1 MDRRLA
7 LAALAGV
14 PLLWAACRGLAAVA
28 EPLVAGGLALLLYW
42 AGLGWALLRWAD
54 RDWLLDMAA
63 ARRPG
68 RLVTVA
74 LVLPVLVVGAGT
86 LRLMGQV
93 VLPTH
98 VILACAIAALAQAVL
113 EEMFWRGALL
123 AGADPAP
130 RDAALALGLF
140 TAMHLGWLGLAG
152 LDLGASPLAVL
163 LGAFALGGVWTA
175 ARLASGTLGAGIMGH
190 AALDLFLF
198 TGIAAR
204 NWEGAPPA
212 PI

>member
-14 PLLWAACRGLAAVA
+14 PLLWAAGRGLAAVA
-28 EPLVAGGLALLLYW
+28 EPLVAGALALLLYW

-54 RDWLLDMAA
+54 RDWLLDMAT

-98 VILACAIAALAQAVL
+98 LFLACAIAALAHAVL

-123 AGADPAP
+123 AGADPTP

-140 TAMHLGWLGLAG
+140 TAMHLGWLGLADWTWG
-152 LDLGASPLAVL
+152 RRHWPSCWAPLPWAGSGRRRASRAGRSAP
-163 LGAFALGGVWTA
+163 GSW
-175 ARLASGTLGAGIMGH
+175 GTPPW
-190 AALDLFLF
+190 DLFLF

-204 NWEGAPPA
+204 NWEGAAPA

>member
-7 LAALAGV
+7 LAALGGV
-14 PLLWAACRGLAAVA
+14 PLLWAASRLLSAAV

-42 AGLGWALLRWAD
+42 AGLVWALLRWAD
-54 RDWLLDMAA
+54 RDWLLQMAA

-74 LVLPVLVVGAGT
+74 LALPVLLVGAGT

-93 VLPTH
+93 VLPAH

-113 EEMFWRGALL
+113 DEMFWRGALL
-123 AGADPAP
+123 PGADPAP

-140 TAMHLGWLGLAG
+140 TAMHLGWLGLSG
-152 LDLGASPLAVL
+152 LDLGASPLVVL
-163 LGAFALGGVWTA
+163 LGTFALGGVWTA

-204 NWEGAPPA
+204 NWDAA

>member
-7 LAALAGV
+7 FAALAGI
-14 PLLWAACRGLAAVA
+14 PLLWATCRLLSATV

-42 AGLGWALLRWAD
+42 AGLGWALRRWAN
-54 RDWLLDMAA
+54 RDWLVQMAA

-68 RLVTVA
+68 RLVTAA
-74 LVLPVLVVGAGT
+74 LALPVLVAGAGT
-86 LRLMGQV
+86 LRLLGQV
-93 VLPTH
+93 VLPAH
-98 VILACAIAALAQAVL
+98 VILACAIAALTQAVL

-123 AGADPAP
+123 PGADPAP

-140 TAMHLGWLGLAG
+140 AAMHLGWLGLAG
-152 LDLGASPLAVL
+152 LDLGLPPPAFILGALAVG
-163 LGAFALGGVWTA
+163 GAWTA
-175 ARLASGTLGAGIMGH
+175 SRLLSGTLGAGIMAH

-204 NWEGAPPA
+204 SWPA
-212 PI
+212 A

>member
-1 MDRRLA
+1 M
-7 LAALAGV
+7 AG
-14 PLLWAACRGLAAVA
+14 
-28 EPLVAGGLALLLYW
+28 PLVAGGLVLLLYW

-54 RDWLLDMAA
+54 RDWLLHMVA

-74 LVLPVLVVGAGT
+74 LALPVLLVGAGT
-86 LRLMGQV
+86 LRLMGEV

-123 AGADPAP
+123 PEADPAP
-130 RDAALALGLF
+130 REAAMALGLF
-140 TAMHLGWLGLAG
+140 TAMHLGWLGLAD
-152 LDLGASPLAVL
+152 LDLGASPAAVL
-163 LGAFALGGVWTA
+163 LGAVALGGAWTA

-190 AALDLFLF
+190 AALNLFLF

-204 NWEGAPPA
+204 SWGAAPA
-212 PI
+212 GSAI